1 MAGSSFVHLHVH
13 SHYSLL
19 DGTARIP
26 DLIDRAAAFGM
37 PALALTDHGNLYGA
51 VEFYRTARAKG
62 IRPILG
68 IEVYVAPG
76 SRFERKSTD
85 RKAPPLH
92 HLVLLARD
100 LRGWRNLL
108 QLATRS
114 HLEGFYYKPRVDLD
128 LLREHAEGLI
138 AMSACLSGEVNKL
151 ALAGDLRGARECIER
166 YAGIYGRENV
176 HLEIQDAGLP
186 DQRRLLE
193 IIPRLAR
200 EAGVGIVAT
209 NDVHYL
215 TPEDARAHEVHL
227 CISTGKTL
235 ADAGRLRMDAGQ
247 FYFRSGAEMERLFAG
262 FPEALAASAD
272 IASRCQV
279 ELDVSAPHLPR
290 FDPPDGRDA
299 TSFFRLLCDE
309 GCRARFPEMPEEV
322 RTRLAYEMDVIE
334 RMGYVSY
341 FLIVWDFIRYARER
355 GIAVGPGRGSA
366 AGSLV
371 AYALGITDV
380 DPLRYDLIFER
391 FLNAER
397 ISLPDID
404 IDFCMDRRDEVIA
417 YVRERYGHD
426 RVSQIITFGTMAA
439 RAVIRDVGRALG
451 VPLKEVDAIA
461 KKVPERPGIKLGEA
475 LTEEPDLAK
484 LCASRVEY
492 SDLLAIAQRL
502 EGLNRHA
509 STHAAGVLISD
520 VPIVEVVPLQ
530 RTGDDV
536 TTQFPMEVLESIGML
551 KMDFL
556 GLKTLTVIDRA
567 LALVRRTRGI
577 ALDLDR
583 VPFDD
588 PKTYALLAS
597 GETRMVFQLESTGMR
612 ELIRRL
618 RPDRFEDIVAL
629 LALYRPGP
637 LGSGM
642 HDSFVRRKHGEEPV
656 EYEHP
661 LLEPILRETNGVIL
675 YQEQVMRIANRL
687 AGFSMNE
694 ADNLRK
700 AMGKKKPEILAR
712 FRDQFLR
719 GAEANGVEPS
729 IAEKIFGQIEYFAGY
744 GFNKSHSTAY
754 ALLSYRTAYLKANY
768 PAEFMAG
775 VMSCD
780 MGHTDKIAL
789 CVEECRRMGIAVRP
803 PDIHSSGIAFEVVD
817 GEIRYALEAVKNVG
831 SKTVEAIVEAR
842 ERVGRLR
849 SIYHLCEE
857 VSPQALNKTALESL
871 IKAGALDAFG
881 RPRAQLAAVV
891 EDALARGA
899 ERDRDRR
906 TGQLELFSFLESV
919 GETLADSYPDIPEW
933 DEGERLGHEK
943 ESLGLYLSGHPL
955 ARFDATIRRCAT
967 HATADL
973 EEAEPGTEVI
983 VAGQIAAIRR
993 TLTRKGDA
1001 MAFVR
1006 IEDATGS
1013 AEVIAFPDTYEASR
1027 AALAE
1032 EALVFVCARIELRD
1046 EKRSLIATLIVPIE
1060 SAEEAL
1066 VGGIVLRVRSDEG
1079 DAEGRIYRIRQIL
1092 EAFRGSTPV
1101 YVDIARTSPGRAR
1114 RLAVGEA
1121 LQVSACAELFRELTE
1136 AIGEENVAV
1145 LRKAP
1150 EPVEVG

>member
-1 MAGSSFVHLHVH
+1 MAGSPFVHLHVH

-26 DLIDRAAAFGM
+26 DLVARAAAFGM

-51 VEFYRTARAKG
+51 IEFYRAARDAG
-62 IRPILG
+62 IRAILG

-85 RKAPPLH
+85 RRAPPLH

-100 LRGWRNLL
+100 LRGWQNLL

-128 LLREHAEGLI
+128 LLREHREGLI
-138 AMSACLSGEVNKL
+138 ALSACLSGEVNKL
-151 ALAGDLRGARECIER
+151 AVAGDLRGAREAVER
-166 YAGIYGRENV
+166 YAGIFGRENV
-176 HLEIQDAGLP
+176 YLEIQDAGLP

-193 IIPRLAR
+193 FIPGLAR
-200 EAGVGIVAT
+200 EARVGLVAT

-227 CISTGKTL
+227 CISTGTTL
-235 ADAGRLRMDAGQ
+235 ADAGRLRMESDQ
-247 FYFRSGAEMERLFAG
+247 FYFRSGAEMERIFAR
-262 FPEALAASAD
+262 FPAAVAASAD

-279 ELDVSAPHLPR
+279 DLEVSAPHLPR
-290 FDPPDGRDA
+290 FDPPDGGDA
-299 TSFFRLLCDE
+299 TAFFHDLCE
-309 GCRARFPEMPEEV
+309 SGCRARYPEMPPEV
-322 RTRLAYEMDVIE
+322 RSRLDHEMRVIE

-355 GIAVGPGRGSA
+355 GIPVGPGRGSA
-366 AGSLV
+366 AGSIV

-404 IDFCMDRRDEVIA
+404 IDFCMERRDEVIA

-439 RAVIRDVGRALG
+439 RAVIRDVGRVLG

-461 KKVPERPGIKLGEA
+461 KKVPERPGIKLEEA

-484 LCASRVEY
+484 LCASRAEY
-492 SDLLAIAQRL
+492 TDLLGIARRL

-530 RTGDDV
+530 RTGQDV
-536 TTQFPMEVLESIGML
+536 TTQFPMDVLESIGML

-567 LALVRRTRGI
+567 LSLVRRTCGI
-577 ALDLDR
+577 DLDLDR
-583 VPFDD
+583 APLDD
-588 PKTYALLAS
+588 ARTYALLSS
-597 GETRMVFQLESTGMR
+597 GETRMVFQLESSGMR

-642 HDSFVRRKHGEEPV
+642 HESFVRRKHGEEPV

-719 GAEANGVEPS
+719 GAEANGVEPR

-754 ALLSYRTAYLKANY
+754 ALLSYRTAYLKANH
-768 PAEFMAG
+768 PAEFMAA

-780 MGHTDKIAL
+780 MDHTDKIAL
-789 CVEECRRMGIAVRP
+789 CAEECRRMGIAVRP
-803 PDIHSSGIAFEVVD
+803 PDLHSSGAAFEVVG
-817 GEIRYALEAVKNVG
+817 GEIRHALAAVKNVG
-831 SKTVEAIVEAR
+831 SKTVEAILEAR
-842 ERVGRLR
+842 ERVGRFR

-857 VSPQALNKTALESL
+857 VSPQALNKTALEAL
-871 IKAGALDAFG
+871 IKAGALDTFS

-891 EDALARGA
+891 EEALARGA

-906 TGQLELFSFLESV
+906 MGQLALFSSLDPDGDV
-919 GETLADSYPDIPEW
+919 LADSYPNVPEW
-933 DEGERLGHEK
+933 DEGERLRREK
-943 ESLGLYLSGHPL
+943 EALGLYLSGHPL
-955 ARFDATIRRCAT
+955 ARFDATIRRHAT
-967 HATADL
+967 HTAADL
-973 EEAEPGTEVI
+973 EDAEPGIEVV
-983 VAGQIAAIRR
+983 VAGQVAAIRR
-993 TLTRKGDA
+993 TFTRRGDA

-1013 AEVIAFPDTYEASR
+1013 AEVIAFPEAYEAAR
-1027 AALAE
+1027 AALVE
-1032 EALVFVCARIELRD
+1032 DALVLVGARVDVRD
-1046 EKRSLIATLIVPIE
+1046 EKRSLVGTRIVPIE
-1060 SAEEAL
+1060 SADETL
-1066 VGGIVLRVRSDEG
+1066 VDGIVLRVRSEQG

-1092 EAFRGSTPV
+1092 EAFPGSSPV
-1101 YVDIARTSPGRAR
+1101 YVDIVRGDSRRAC
-1114 RLAVGEA
+1114 RLAVGDA
-1121 LQVSACAELFRELTE
+1121 FRVSPGSELLRELD
-1136 AIGEENVAV
+1136 AALGAENVSIT
-1145 LRKAP
+1145 RKTA
-1150 EPVEVG
+1150 ETAEVV